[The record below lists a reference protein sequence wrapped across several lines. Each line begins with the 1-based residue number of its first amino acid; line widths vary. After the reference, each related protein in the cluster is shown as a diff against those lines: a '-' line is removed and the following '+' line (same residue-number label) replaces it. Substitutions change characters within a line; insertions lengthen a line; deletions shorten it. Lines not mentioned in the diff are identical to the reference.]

1 MTVDFI
7 FLSIFIW
14 LLSLFDVLSYFI
26 YVTIILC
33 LHVCLMHPK
42 YGMNLRRPMGYL
54 SKWQFMNSRF
64 NV

>member
-33 LHVCLMHPK
+33 LCLMHPK
-42 YGMNLRRPMGYL
+42 YGMNLRRPMVNL